1 MRDRTKRIG
10 VLGAW
15 LLGAVL
21 VLTTPGFGQGG
32 VTVMNDDVLRMVQ
45 AKLSPA
51 IVISTISSAPSVN
64 FDLSPSGVIVLKT
77 SGVQEAVIQAMIT
90 REKEMLRSPNP
101 DAPERSERLS
111 SSRDADFILRNFK
124 TLWVNATQAKFFGS
138 TEMKAALAE
147 DKDFQTLGVVL
158 VDDPKVADVVLDVA
172 YTFAWDYPFTL
183 KHQNSTMVLTS
194 GKGSGP
200 FSGPLGAKS
209 VAAELAK
216 SLKTYRAPV
225 TKKG

>member
-1 MRDRTKRIG
+1 
-10 VLGAW
+10 
-15 LLGAVL
+15 
-21 VLTTPGFGQGG
+21 
-32 VTVMNDDVLRMVQ
+32 MNDDVLRMVQ

-64 FDLSPSGVIVLKT
+64 FDLSPSGVIVLKN

-183 KHQNSTMVLTS
+183 KHQNSTMVLTQERYRPLLGSVGSEERCRGTGQVAKDLSSAGYKEGLTLHLFNSAYIASDCWNCRHPAVGGVS
-194 GKGSGP
+194 GQP
-200 FSGPLGAKS
+200 
-209 VAAELAK
+209 VA
-216 SLKTYRAPV
+216 RQP
-225 TKKG
+225 